1 MSSKK
6 QVTPSPAKIKPFSG
20 GGWKNL
26 EGWKNHFRLLEQAG
40 VPDSTPL
47 TRPFGSRGKS
57 LRGKAP

>member
-6 QVTPSPAKIKPFSG
+6 QTTGSLAKTQPFSG

-26 EGWKNHFRLLEQAG
+26 EGWKAHLDLLEQAG
-40 VPDSTPL
+40 LPESAPL
-47 TRPFGSRGKS
+47 TRPFNWRGKS